1 MARQVQILMLV
12 IAGAI
17 MAGCGGD
24 SATVADSTA
33 PASPGTT
40 TTGAGAGGGASANTT
55 GFDGS
60 GGSGSF
66 IEVPGPDAEGLLSRL
81 VVYFDFDQSDIDP
94 EFNDLLAAH
103 GEYLAGNAGAQVRL
117 EGHTDERGSRE
128 YNIGL
133 GERRAQ
139 AVRRVLLLQGAATEQ
154 LSTVSYGEERSAV
167 VGGNE
172 EAYSLNRR
180 VELVYRQ

>member
-1 MARQVQILMLV
+1 MVRQVQILMLV
-12 IAGAI
+12 FAGAI
-17 MAGCGGD
+17 MVGCGGN

-40 TTGAGAGGGASANTT
+40 TTSSGAGGGANTT
-55 GFDGS
+55 GLDGS

-66 IEVPGPDAEGLLSRL
+66 IAVPGRDAEGLLSRL
-81 VVYFDFDQSDIDP
+81 VVYFSFDQSDIDP
-94 EFNDLLAAH
+94 EFNGLLAAH
-103 GEYLAGNAGAQVRL
+103 GEYLAGNSGAQVRL

-167 VGGNE
+167 VGGDE

>member
-1 MARQVQILMLV
+1 MVRHVQILMLV

-17 MAGCGGD
+17 MAGCGGN

-40 TTGAGAGGGASANTT
+40 TTSSGAGGGANTI
-55 GFDGS
+55 GLDGS

-66 IEVPGPDAEGLLSRL
+66 ISVPGPDAEGLLSRL
-81 VVYFDFDQSDIDP
+81 VVYFSFDQSDIDP
-94 EFNDLLAAH
+94 EFNGLLAAH

-167 VGGNE
+167 VGGDE